1 MFYGFN
7 VAYGQPIVKLL
18 FKGRNV
24 KTARLLFRFND
35 NSMAVG
41 IIVKVFLF
49 FSASSTH
56 AVLKGLGGYW
66 ET

>member
-1 MFYGFN
+1 
-7 VAYGQPIVKLL
+7 
-18 FKGRNV
+18 
-24 KTARLLFRFND
+24 LFRFND